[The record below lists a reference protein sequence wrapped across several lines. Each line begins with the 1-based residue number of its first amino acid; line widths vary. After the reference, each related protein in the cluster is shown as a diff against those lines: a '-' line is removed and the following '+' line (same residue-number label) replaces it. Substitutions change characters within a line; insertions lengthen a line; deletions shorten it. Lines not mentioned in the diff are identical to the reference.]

1 MSLFVGNVSRHVSL
15 QELEAE
21 FQRFGACT
29 VCHKGSYA
37 FIEFP
42 DEQDAQDAI
51 TALNAKNLG
60 GLRLNI
66 EWSRR
71 STRFDPTARVPVKS
85 PSCYKCGQ
93 PGHISKDCSQV
104 AKCSACGGAG
114 HLSSSCTRRNRSP
127 PRRRSPTPPQRHSSS
142 ERSYSLEASQEAE
155 DDDLVFP
162 SDVKS
167 SAPAKAEQTPTD

>member
-21 FQRFGACT
+21 FQRFGTCT

-71 STRFDPTARVPVKS
+71 STRFDPAVRLPVKS
-85 PSCYKCGQ
+85 PNCYKCGLQ
-93 PGHISKDCSQV
+93 GHISKDCPQD
-104 AKCSACGGAG
+104 ARCSVCGGAG
-114 HLSSSCTRRNRSP
+114 HLASNCARRNKSP
-127 PRRRSPTPPQRHSSS
+127 LRRRSPTPPKHNSS

-162 SDVKS
+162 SDSKP
-167 SAPAKAEQTPTD
+167 SAPPKSEQTPTD